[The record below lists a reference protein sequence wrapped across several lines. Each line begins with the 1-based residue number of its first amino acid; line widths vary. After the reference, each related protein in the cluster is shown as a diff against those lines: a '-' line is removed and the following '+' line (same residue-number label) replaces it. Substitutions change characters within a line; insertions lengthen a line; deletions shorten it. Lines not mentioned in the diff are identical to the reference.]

1 MNKTK
6 IKVGTLSICAVA
18 LSYMALSPII
28 ASIAAD
34 FPGVNE
40 TLPQMVFTLPSFMF
54 IGCSPLCGIAMTK
67 IKKKTIAIGG
77 LLCYLIGG
85 LLPFFFHSSIWELL
99 AGSAIIGLG
108 TGFLM
113 PLINGFIVQYF
124 DKNERA
130 SLMGM
135 NAIFTALGA
144 MIFIFIGGQLARFGW
159 RYTYLAFLLVLVIIL
174 IALICLP
181 KGEPQKAET
190 TDATEKSSAFEMN
203 QYILGLFIIGIIYF
217 IVQNSFNTNSSA
229 YVIDILGE
237 GPAMASMITLV
248 NTIGGIAGGMTFKT
262 ITMKFRNQIE
272 TITMAV
278 VAVGFFLTFFV
289 HSNVAFIIGSILIG
303 YGFAVINAAGSY
315 LLSLNTR
322 PETNAFTV
330 SIYLALTNFGAAISP
345 IVVNAGAGLFGQ
357 GAPAKFLFTGIVIA
371 VICVY
376 SFILNIGKKD
386 IVGG

>member
-6 IKVGTLSICAVA
+6 IKIGVLSICAVA
-18 LSYMALSPII
+18 LSYMSLSPII

-67 IKKKTIAIGG
+67 VNKKTIAIGG

-85 LLPFFFHSSIWELL
+85 LLPFFFNSSIWELL
-99 AGSAIIGLG
+99 VGSAIIGIG

-144 MIFIFIGGQLARFGW
+144 MIFISIGGQLARFGW
-159 RYTYLAFLLVLVIIL
+159 RYTYLAFLLVIVILLLV
-174 IALICLP
+174 LICLP
-181 KGEPQKAET
+181 QGEPQKAEISET
-190 TDATEKSSAFEMN
+190 SEKSSAFEMN
-203 QYILGLFIIGIIYF
+203 QYILGIFIIGIVYF
-217 IVQNSFNTNSSA
+217 IMQNSFNTNSSA

-237 GPAMASMITLV
+237 GPSMASMITLV
-248 NTIGGIAGGMTFKT
+248 NTIGGIVGGMTFKFLA
-262 ITMKFRNQIE
+262 MRLRNQIE
-272 TITMAV
+272 TIVMAV
-278 VAVGFFLTFFV
+278 VAVGFFITFFV
-289 HSNVAFIIGSILIG
+289 HSNVAFIIGSVLIG

-322 PETNAFTV
+322 PDTNAFTV

-345 IVVNAGAGLFGQ
+345 IVVNAGAGLFGN

-371 VICVY
+371 VVSFY
-376 SFILNIGKKD
+376 SFMLNFKKRD
-386 IVGG
+386 LR